1 MNQITNLQPGSIP
14 AHIAQSQRLNLN
26 AAAHANLT
34 ASFAVVGYKGRN
46 WRLRYRGEDELL
58 QTSAGTGHDGRP
70 LPKTPVQSLAVVI
83 CGMAS
88 AVSKSYYE
96 KRYAEGDDGAPD
108 CYSINGVT
116 PDAAAPRKQNTS
128 CAVCEWNKFGS
139 RMTENGKKAKACPDY
154 RRLALVPAGD
164 EANEA
169 FGGPMLLRIPP
180 MSLLNL
186 DRYCRQLDS
195 LGADISQVVTVLAF
209 NLDVAYPEITFTAE
223 GWVSDPQAYATV
235 LEHAK
240 SDHVRRML
248 EEEMEAL
255 AQPAAPEAPGALAAI
270 PRPPHLQAV
279 PATPPPPP
287 PAAAPAAAM
296 AAPAPQPPPTPA
308 AAQAPVPAPAAPVV
322 PISPLVPA
330 RVSPFAQA
338 AAATR
343 TAPATATAPAP
354 GMTAAAGAAM
364 AAAQVQPQPQPQPDP
379 QPQAPIAVIQGAP
392 DDMNKAIDELLD

>member
-1 MNQITNLQPGSIP
+1 MNQITNILPGSVP

-34 ASFAVVGYKGRN
+34 PSFAVVGYKGRN

-70 LPKTPVQSLAVVI
+70 LPKTPVQHLSVVV

-108 CYSINGVT
+108 CYSVNGIA
-116 PDAAAPRKQNTS
+116 PDAASPHKQNTS
-128 CAVCEWNKFGS
+128 CAACEWNKFGS

-164 EANEA
+164 EVNEA

-186 DRYCRQLDS
+186 DRYCRQLEAM
-195 LGADISQVVTVLAF
+195 GADISQVVTQLGF

-223 GWVSDPQAYATV
+223 GWVADPAAYATV
-235 LEHAK
+235 LDHAK
-240 SDHVRRML
+240 GDQVRRML
-248 EEEMEAL
+248 EEEMEPQA
-255 AQPAAPEAPGALAAI
+255 APAPATPEAPAALAAA
-270 PRPPHLQAV
+270 PRPSHLQAV
-279 PATPPPPP
+279 PTAQ
-287 PAAAPAAAM
+287 
-296 AAPAPQPPPTPA
+296 PAPTPTPA
-308 AAQAPVPAPAAPVV
+308 PVPTPQVAQAPVGAAPVV
-322 PISPLVPA
+322 PVSPQVPA

-338 AAATR
+338 AATR
-343 TAPATATAPAP
+343 AAQPAGPVAQPQAAV
-354 GMTAAAGAAM
+354 AAAP
-364 AAAQVQPQPQPQPDP
+364 VQPQAQPQPD
-379 QPQAPIAVIQGAP
+379 PQAPIAVIQGAP
-392 DDMNKAIDELLD
+392 DDMNKAIDELLC